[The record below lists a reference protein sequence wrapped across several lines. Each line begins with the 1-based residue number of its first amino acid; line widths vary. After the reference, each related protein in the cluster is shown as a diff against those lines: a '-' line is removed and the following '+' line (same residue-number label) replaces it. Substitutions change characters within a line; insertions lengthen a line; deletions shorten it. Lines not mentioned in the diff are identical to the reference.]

1 MKVLLIGNGYSAI
14 EQKYGNII
22 DSEFDM
28 ISRMNRFKT
37 KGFEEYVGSKTDIW
51 VITDIAFKWLLEED
65 KKVEGSKHWKEYK
78 NIYVCIP
85 SFKYDYEYLRI
96 SNEIQANDLNEKVI
110 ILPRK
115 ISDIANENSN
125 LSEGYWPTLG
135 MSFLYVLMLHDDVDE
150 IYIHGF
156 DGKSKKYKYLH
167 YYDVGNP
174 EWETEAY
181 YSKMTKKAKETP
193 WSKIHDDET
202 EYKHIEKLIEE
213 GKIKKLS
220 EV

>member
-22 DSEFDM
+22 DSEFDYVF
-28 ISRMNRFKT
+28 RMNRFKT
-37 KGFEEYVGSKTDIW
+37 VGFEDYVGSKTDGW
-51 VITDIAFKWLLEED
+51 VITDIAFKWILAEEEG
-65 KKVEGSKHWKEYK
+65 VEGSKNWKNYTD
-78 NIYVCIP
+78 ICISIP
-85 SFKYDYEYLRI
+85 SFKYEQEYLRI
-96 SNEIQANDLNEKVI
+96 SNEIQVNGLPNNI
-110 ILPRK
+110 QILPQHPG
-115 ISDIANENSN
+115 DVAAEQCN
-125 LSEGYWPTLG
+125 LSDGYWPTLG
-135 MSFLYVLMLHDDVDE
+135 MVFLYCLILHEGTDE

-156 DGKSKKYKYLH
+156 DGKSKKYEYLH

-181 YSKMTKKAKETP
+181 YNRMTKKAEETP
-193 WSKIHDDET
+193 WSKVHDDAT